1 MYAQRGHGK
10 RSSYYSDFTF
20 GVLNEVGNLVPIG
33 KAYTGFTDLE
43 LLKLDKF
50 VRSNTV
56 GRFGPVREVNK
67 TLVVEV
73 AFDKIMQSNR
83 HKSGIAMRFP
93 RFKRIRWDKPVK
105 EVEPLEKIMDE
116 FL

>member
-50 VRSNTV
+50 VRSNTI

-67 TLVVEV
+67 TLVE
-73 AFDKIMQSNR
+73 IQ
-83 HKSGIAMRFP
+83 GI
-93 RFKRIRWDKPVK
+93 
-105 EVEPLEKIMDE
+105 
-116 FL
+116 

>member
-1 MYAQRGHGK
+1 MLKEDTVAG
-10 RSSYYSDFTF
+10 SYYSDFTF

-50 VRSNTV
+50 VRNNTLAGLV
-56 GRFGPVREVNK
+56 VREVNK
-67 TLVVEV
+67 TVVVEV

-83 HKSGIAMRFP
+83 HKSELQC
-93 RFKRIRWDKPVK
+93 VS
-105 EVEPLEKIMDE
+105 
-116 FL
+116 